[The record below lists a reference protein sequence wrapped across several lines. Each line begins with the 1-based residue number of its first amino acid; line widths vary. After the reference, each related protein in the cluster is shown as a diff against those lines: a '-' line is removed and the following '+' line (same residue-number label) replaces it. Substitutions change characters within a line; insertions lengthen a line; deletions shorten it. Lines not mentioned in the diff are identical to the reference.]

1 MRNEQSLAQRAGYMV
16 LSVPSPH
23 EDLGTRMFGMEL
35 PPVGEEP
42 TDTPVPAAFLPFY
55 PVALRLG

>member
-1 MRNEQSLAQRAGYMV
+1 MV